1 MRKAN
6 SPALAVVVSAV
17 LILHTSITAFAGVS
31 FAPGQGV
38 VLTGAEGVVLTGAE
52 GVVLTGA
59 EGVVLTGAE
68 GLVLTGAE
76 GVVLGGADALTYV
89 GEEGITVSGADA
101 NGIQSLDPELAWL
114 LNTLPDSS
122 AINVFVVFYRI
133 PSASDFDALR
143 AAGILG
149 GTIFNNLPM
158 VMINAT
164 KSQIATIS
172 KLASVRSIYS
182 NKTCQFFTHDTRII
196 TGQAKVLTDQTLI
209 QRNGGMPLSGQG
221 VTVAVLDTGIDATHP
236 DLSYGTKV
244 IQNARVA
251 DLQGSAPA
259 FLYPQVIE
267 GLSNSDPVMG
277 HGTFVASVIAG
288 TGAAAGGYYGGMA
301 PGAKLLG
308 VSGGDASLFFVL
320 SGIDY
325 ILSHRA
331 DMNIRVVNCSFGI
344 NGVFDVNDPVNIAT
358 RIMHDAGISVVFSA
372 GNNGEQP

>member
-1 MRKAN
+1 MTRIS
-6 SPALAVVVSAV
+6 SPAVAVSLV
-17 LILHTSITAFAGVS
+17 LILALTCVSPAYAGVT
-31 FAPGQGV
+31 FTPGQGVVLTGAEGVVLTGAEGV

-196 TGQAKVLTDQTLI
+196 TGQAKV
-209 QRNGGMPLSGQG
+209 
-221 VTVAVLDTGIDATHP
+221 
-236 DLSYGTKV
+236 
-244 IQNARVA
+244 
-251 DLQGSAPA
+251 
-259 FLYPQVIE
+259 
-267 GLSNSDPVMG
+267 
-277 HGTFVASVIAG
+277 
-288 TGAAAGGYYGGMA
+288 
-301 PGAKLLG
+301 
-308 VSGGDASLFFVL
+308 
-320 SGIDY
+320 
-325 ILSHRA
+325 
-331 DMNIRVVNCSFGI
+331 
-344 NGVFDVNDPVNIAT
+344 
-358 RIMHDAGISVVFSA
+358 
-372 GNNGEQP
+372 